1 MSSKL
6 TQDHFLIGFLALVVL
21 ASAGD
26 MSSDLAHGADLGHL
40 LQEAVLLSAALIIL
54 VLILREL
61 RSKKRELRELHTTLE
76 NIRNLPQPDSAQL
89 SSARSQL
96 SEAITEQFTQ
106 WQLSKSEA
114 EVGMMLLKGYSLKE
128 ISLLRGTSEKTIRQ
142 QASGIYHKS
151 GLPGRH
157 ALSAWFIEDML

>member
-106 WQLSKSEA
+106 WQLSKSEE